1 MKKIILGLIYF
12 CSSWIGLY
20 AQGNDTYIGKDDPN
34 LYVHWFYI
42 KAETK
47 IDRNLNAPVYVV
59 RISSKNPKSG
69 TMTAFQKDGYRSL
82 INGQQL
88 AIGPFLNYKEA
99 LRALSFYDLARHTEE
114 TMAVEIAN
122 YKDTTEF
129 SEYFYY
135 YLEYRLTDRTHKY
148 VFKRIPAAVASG
160 SLAEFRQVLWEGLTQ
175 KKLCIGPFTTQEEAE
190 ESKRLYRL
198 EEEE

>member
-12 CSSWIGLY
+12 CSSWIYLS
-20 AQGNDTYIGKDDPN
+20 AQGEDTYVGKDDQN
-34 LYVHWFYI
+34 VYVHWFYI

-59 RISSKNPKSG
+59 RLSSKNPKSG
-69 TMTAFQKDGYRSL
+69 TLKAFQKDGYRSL

-88 AIGPFLNYKEA
+88 AIGPFPNYKEA
-99 LRALSFYDLARHTEE
+99 LRASSFYDLARETEE
-114 TMAVEIAN
+114 SMANEIAN
-122 YKDTTEF
+122 FKDTTDV

-160 SLAEFRQVLWEGLTQ
+160 GLVDFRQVLWEGLTQ
-175 KKLCIGPFTTQEEAE
+175 KKLCIGPFTTQEDAE